1 MKKQL
6 LAAACGIALTFGTLA
21 AGAQVVVRI
30 GPPAPIVERPGP
42 PPHRGYIWVAGHHQ
56 WNGSR
61 YVWVPG
67 YYMAPRPGHRWVK
80 GYWAHRRGG
89 YVWVDGYWR

>member
-6 LAAACGIALTFGTLA
+6 LAATCGILLSLGAV

-42 PPHRGYIWVAGHHQ
+42 APHPGWIWVAGHHQ
-56 WNGSR
+56 WDGAR

-67 YYMAPRPGHRWVK
+67 HYIEPRPGHHWVN
-80 GYWAHRRGG
+80 GYWAHRHGG